1 MNKKR
6 IRQLTG
12 SLLRRAAT
20 QPAARYLGPCRALL
34 RQWLE
39 EENYLHPTLRRQAH
53 ILRRRVGSVPGGAGY
68 AVSPPGG
75 GVAGLYL

>member
-20 QPAARYLGPCRALL
+20 QPAARYLGPRRALL

-39 EENYLHPTLRRQAH
+39 EENYLPRF
-53 ILRRRVGSVPGGAGY
+53 IPGGAGY